1 MSIAK
6 AIKESRAYLCLECGK
21 CTGICPVSRFNRGFS
36 PRVIL
41 NKSIRSGNIDLLKDK
56 NIWSC
61 LTCKLCDERCP
72 AGIDYI
78 NLTLAIRLE
87 AQKIGEEAIC
97 SHGGAAQS
105 LMRIMTTP
113 NLEQKRMDWIDD
125 GLKVAESGEVLY
137 FVGCLPYFDVLFG
150 DIGVNTLNA
159 AKASIK
165 ILNHLGITPIVLS
178 QERCCG
184 HDLLWSG
191 DLENFKKLAE
201 HNINEIKKS
210 GAKKIIFSCPE
221 GYRTFKIDYPKYF
234 ECDFEVQHIIELV
247 SEAISSE
254 KLKFKNLDK
263 VVTYQD
269 PCRLGRHLGIYD
281 EPRTAITAV
290 PDLKFVEMPRSRHRA
305 ICCGV
310 SAWMNCTTYSKSLQI
325 SRLKE
330 AKETKAELLVLSC
343 PKCEIHF
350 NCAMKEPPKNVVA
363 DFSLRPDEV
372 KIETTQLIT
381 LIADLLEK

>member
-21 CTGICPVSRFNRGFS
+21 CTGTCPVSRFNRGFS

-41 NKSIRSGNIDLLKDK
+41 HKSIRSGNVDLLKDK

-87 AQKIGEEAIC
+87 AQKVGEEAFC

-113 NLEQKRMDWIDD
+113 DLKQKRMDWIEDN
-125 GLKVAESGEVLY
+125 LKIAESGEVLY
-137 FVGCLPYFDVLFG
+137 FVGCLPYFDAFFSDMGINIL
-150 DIGVNTLNA
+150 DA

-165 ILNHLGITPIVLS
+165 ILNHLGITPVVLS

-184 HDLLWSG
+184 HDLLWGG

-210 GAKKIIFSCPE
+210 GAKKIVFSCPE
-221 GYRTFKIDYPKYF
+221 GYRTFKVDYPKF
-234 ECDFEVQHIIELV
+234 FNFDFEVQHITEMI
-247 SEAISSE
+247 SQAISDK
-254 KLKFKNLDK
+254 KLKLKSFHKT
-263 VVTYQD
+263 VTFQD
-269 PCRLGRHLGIYD
+269 ACRLGRHLGIYD
-281 EPRTAITAV
+281 EPRKALSAI
-290 PDLKFVEMPRSRHRA
+290 PELNFVEMQRSRHRA

-310 SAWMNCTTYSKSLQI
+310 SAWMNCNTYSKSIQLA
-325 SRLKE
+325 RLRE
-330 AKETKAELLVLSC
+330 AKETSADIFVLSC

-350 NCAMKEPPKNVVA
+350 NCAMKDENAGK
-363 DFSLRPDEV
+363 EV
-372 KIETTQLIT
+372 KIDTIQLTTLV
-381 LIADLLEK
+381 ADLLEE